1 VSAAIL
7 AGLSACEN
15 YCEKLGSVW
24 HDLLT
29 FVLVNRDA
37 CLTKELLI
45 KDKIDWNLAN
55 ISESE

>member
-15 YCEKLGSVW
+15 HSEKLGSVW
-24 HDLLT
+24 HDFLT

-37 CLTKELLI
+37 CLTKELFI
-45 KDKIDWNLAN
+45 KDEIDWNLSD
-55 ISESE
+55 IGESE